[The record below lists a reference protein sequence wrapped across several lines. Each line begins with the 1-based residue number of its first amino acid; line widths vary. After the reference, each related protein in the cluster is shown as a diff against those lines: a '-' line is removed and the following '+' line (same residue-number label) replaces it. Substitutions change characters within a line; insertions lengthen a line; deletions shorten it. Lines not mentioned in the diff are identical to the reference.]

1 MSDVMTTEERI
12 AYDRA
17 LKFNQDER
25 VPQPFDGDVAMM
37 HDTIDRLVAE
47 VARLRARNEAL
58 EAVAKAAAKR
68 ETTIN
73 DDLNWHDE
81 LCHADWPGNSPC
93 NCFRP
98 ELMAAL
104 SALNPSETPNSS
116 GGET

>member
-1 MSDVMTTEERI
+1 MSDVLTKEELV

-17 LKFNQDER
+17 LKFNQDED

-58 EAVAKAAAKR
+58 EKVAKAAEGLLSHKPA
-68 ETTIN
+68 
-73 DDLNWHDE
+73 HDY
-81 LCHADWPGNSPC
+81 LCESEVYQNGRLCDCDVGGL
-93 NCFRP
+93 R
-98 ELMAAL
+98 LAL
-104 SALNPSETPNSS
+104 SALNHSETPNSS